1 MRSVSKLRKLCFWV
15 PCLCWIDQLN
25 ESHGES
31 HLEQAPL
38 INTLHE
44 KGPGVTLYKD
54 CLGKP
59 GLHWR
64 LSEWLTILYMWMRL
78 LLSWLQLTVIRFNIM
93 TYIYINGDIRFDP
106 FMSERKLWWFSL
118 EVLLGHFEALGCF
131 GFLYNHLIH
140 SSWNLL
146 CGRYYGGTRNIVM
159 NNSVPALKELR
170 ISAKNKT
177 NSLPHK

>member
-1 MRSVSKLRKLCFWV
+1 MPLLDRPIK
-15 PCLCWIDQLN
+15 WITWREPFRAGPVDKHP
-25 ESHGES
+25 SW
-31 HLEQAPL
+31 
-38 INTLHE
+38 
-44 KGPGVTLYKD
+44 KGSWSDIVQRLSWEAS
-54 CLGKP
+54 
-59 GLHWR
+59 LHWR
-64 LSEWLTILYMWMRL
+64 LSEWLTILYMWMRF

-146 CGRYYGGTRNIVM
+146 CGRYYGGTRNIGM